1 MKDWEAI
8 KTKALEDVA
17 KTRSHTLYI
26 NGLERADLQVC
37 VQAAIEKY
45 GKLPELVALEAKL
58 DELTES
64 YERTWGDD

>member
-1 MKDWEAI
+1 MKDWDAI
-8 KTKALEDVA
+8 RIKVMEDVA
-17 KTRSHTLYI
+17 KTREYSLDI

-37 VQAAIEKY
+37 VKAAIEKY

-58 DELTES
+58 DELCES